1 MESELWLAHS
11 SCTMYSSR
19 WSLARRCLPTRPL
32 RRQFS
37 QLQSVTEA
45 DLAHFS
51 KILPPSAILST
62 LSSTPASELESF
74 NNDWMNK
81 YHGRSTTVLRPR
93 NTKEV
98 SEIVKHCNERRIGIV
113 PQGGNTGLVGGSVP
127 IKDELVISLGNM
139 TNIRSFDDASGI
151 LVADAGCI
159 LQSLSDYLA
168 PHDHIVPL
176 DLGAKGSCQIGG
188 NVSTNAGGLRLLRYG
203 SLHGSVLGLEVV
215 LPDGT
220 ILDQLTTL
228 RKDNTGYDLKQL
240 FIGAEGTLGI
250 VTGVSILAASA
261 PQASNNVMLAL
272 PTFDNVL
279 PLYREVKRQLSEIL
293 SAFEFIDR
301 RAYDLAV
308 KHGQGRAL
316 NESDVEGAEC
326 FVLVET
332 SGSKREHDEEKLNT
346 LLENLMEAEPSLI
359 NTGVLASSPAQFAS
373 LWAIREGLTESM
385 SKEGKAYKYDISV
398 PLHKFKEVIDT
409 TRDHL
414 QSKGLMRDDAVKHVV
429 GYGHVGDGNLHLNVV
444 ADAYTP
450 EIESALEPFVY
461 ELVAKYK
468 GSISAEHGIGVMK
481 THALP
486 YSKNSVSIEV
496 MKRIKHLFDPNGIM
510 NPGKVLEL

>member
-62 LSSTPASELESF
+62 LSSTPASELEPF

-139 TNIRSFDDASGI
+139 TNIRSFDDASGTSASLLQHFHSSELASGI

-176 DLGAKGSCQIGG
+176 DLGAKG
-188 NVSTNAGGLRLLRYG
+188 R
-203 SLHGSVLGLEVV
+203 
-215 LPDGT
+215 
-220 ILDQLTTL
+220 
-228 RKDNTGYDLKQL
+228 
-240 FIGAEGTLGI
+240 
-250 VTGVSILAASA
+250 
-261 PQASNNVMLAL
+261 
-272 PTFDNVL
+272 
-279 PLYREVKRQLSEIL
+279 
-293 SAFEFIDR
+293 
-301 RAYDLAV
+301 
-308 KHGQGRAL
+308 
-316 NESDVEGAEC
+316 
-326 FVLVET
+326 
-332 SGSKREHDEEKLNT
+332 
-346 LLENLMEAEPSLI
+346 
-359 NTGVLASSPAQFAS
+359 
-373 LWAIREGLTESM
+373 
-385 SKEGKAYKYDISV
+385 
-398 PLHKFKEVIDT
+398 
-409 TRDHL
+409 
-414 QSKGLMRDDAVKHVV
+414 
-429 GYGHVGDGNLHLNVV
+429 
-444 ADAYTP
+444 
-450 EIESALEPFVY
+450 
-461 ELVAKYK
+461 
-468 GSISAEHGIGVMK
+468 
-481 THALP
+481 
-486 YSKNSVSIEV
+486 
-496 MKRIKHLFDPNGIM
+496 
-510 NPGKVLEL
+510 